1 MGDEM
6 AESYGRR
13 DTVPPEMVI
22 GVGRPATLLRAFEF
36 GSDLPA
42 DPLLE
47 AVAVSCR
54 MNGQRLVRLGG
65 AASEPGDEHRLCE
78 GPRRIVRRRRR
89 RRPADQ
95 PSGRVARSDRG
106 GRWSPAVPS
115 GEQGCSAPLALQI
128 HRQHGFGLVLGLH
141 HGSRVYRGAREDP
154 PIAPALHGAQMQS
167 TEGSYPV
174 VVWAL
179 VENDD
184 GRDDV
189 IGLAVGG
196 KGDRALI
203 PPDPGTFETYRQSG

>member
-13 DTVPPEMVI
+13 NAVPPEMVI
-22 GVGRPATLLRAFEF
+22 RVSRPATLLRAFEF

-47 AVAVSCR
+47 AVAVLCR

-95 PSGRVARSDRG
+95 PSARRGQTVAG
-106 GRWSPAVPS
+106 G
-115 GEQGCSAPLALQI
+115 G
-128 HRQHGFGLVLGLH
+128 HRPYRRA
-141 HGSRVYRGAREDP
+141 SRGAAPRSRTDP
-154 PIAPALHGAQMQS
+154 QATWIRARPRSTTTAPGFTVVPVKILQIAPALHGAQMQS
-167 TEGSYPV
+167 TEGNYPV
-174 VVWAL
+174 VVGPSSRTTTAATTSSASPSAAKAT
-179 VENDD
+179 
-184 GRDDV
+184 GR
-189 IGLAVGG
+189 
-196 KGDRALI
+196 
-203 PPDPGTFETYRQSG
+203 